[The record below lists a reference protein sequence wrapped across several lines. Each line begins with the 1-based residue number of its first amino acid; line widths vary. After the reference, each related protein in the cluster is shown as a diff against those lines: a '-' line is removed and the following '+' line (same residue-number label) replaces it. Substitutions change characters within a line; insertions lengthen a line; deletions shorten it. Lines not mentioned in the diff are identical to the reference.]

1 MVRGIAKTLIT
12 AILGALIGSA
22 ITLYAAP
29 IVMNDEET
37 NTNENQ
43 QKIVV
48 QGDGK
53 SENIYRAVTEK
64 SMPSVVGITTVT
76 IDRSN
81 IFSLPQEL
89 QGVGTGVIVNSDGYI
104 LTNSHVVSDG
114 EAVDVGVLFNDGS
127 TLQGKVLWNDPQ
139 MDLALVKVNKTGLSV
154 ADLGDSDTVQI
165 GDIAVAIGNP
175 LGLEFQRS
183 VTQGIISGL
192 DRSIQTENASMTG
205 LMQTDASINPG
216 NSGGPLLNSKGE
228 VIGIN
233 TAKAAQGEGLG
244 FSIPINTAKPI
255 IDQIIKNGDFEK
267 VMLGIKGVDV
277 QNYEAAT
284 GEKLQS
290 DEGVYVVEVVSN
302 SPANKSGIRAGDIIK
317 EIDGDN
323 ISSMS
328 DLNKVLYKYSLGD
341 KIRIT
346 VNRSGNIKTFNIT
359 FNK

>member
-1 MVRGIAKTLIT
+1 MRGIAKILIT
-12 AILGALIGSA
+12 AILGAIIGSA
-22 ITLYAAP
+22 ITLYTAP
-29 IVMNDEET
+29 IIMGNKQNNVDN
-37 NTNENQ
+37 NQ
-43 QKIVV
+43 QQIVV
-48 QGDGK
+48 EGDGK
-53 SENIYRAVTEK
+53 AENIYHAVTEK

-89 QGVGTGVIVNSDGYI
+89 QGVGTGVIVNSNGYI

-114 EAVDVGVLFNDGS
+114 KAVDVSVLFNDGS
-127 TLQGKVLWNDPQ
+127 TTQGKVLWNDPQ
-139 MDLALVKVNKTGLSV
+139 MDLAVVKVDKTGLGV
-154 ADLGDSDTVQI
+154 ADLGDSDKVKI

-192 DRSIQTENASMTG
+192 DRNIQTENASMTG

-216 NSGGPLLNSKGE
+216 NSGGPLLNSNGE

-244 FSIPINTAKPI
+244 FSIPINIAKPI
-255 IDQIIKNGDFEK
+255 IDKIIKDGDFEK
-267 VMLGIKGVDV
+267 VILGIKGVDV
-277 QNYEAAT
+277 QTYEAAT

-290 DEGVYVVEVVSN
+290 NEGVYVVEVVNN
-302 SPANKSGIRAGDIIK
+302 STADKAGIKDGDIIK
-317 EIDGDN
+317 QIEDDN

-341 KIRIT
+341 KVNIT
-346 VNRSGNIKTFNIT
+346 VNRNGNIKNLNTIF
-359 FNK
+359 K

>member
-1 MVRGIAKTLIT
+1 MFRGIAKILIA
-12 AILGALIGSA
+12 AILGAVIGSA

-29 IVMNDEET
+29 MIIDDKQN
-37 NTNENQ
+37 NTNNNEK
-43 QKIVV
+43 KIVV

-89 QGVGTGVIVNSDGYI
+89 QGVGTGVIVHSDGYI

-114 EAVDVGVLFNDGS
+114 EAVDVGVLFNDGNTS
-127 TLQGKVLWNDPQ
+127 QGKVLWNDPQ
-139 MDLALVKVNKTGLSV
+139 MDLALVKVDKVDFPV
-154 ADLGDSDTVQI
+154 ADLGDSDNVQI
-165 GDIAVAIGNP
+165 GDIAIAIGNP

-192 DRSIQTENASMTG
+192 DRSIQTENAAMTG

-255 IDQIIKNGDFEK
+255 IDQIIENGDFEK

-277 QNYEAAT
+277 QTYEAAT

-290 DEGVYVVEVVSN
+290 NEGVYVVEVVKN
-302 SPANKSGIRAGDIIK
+302 STAYKSGIKAGDIIK
-317 EIDGDN
+317 NIENDN

-341 KIRIT
+341 KVNIT
-346 VNRSGNIKTFNIT
+346 VNRNGNIKNLNTV